1 MAVKIIPGGVEGRAI
16 AGKSPEELET
26 RSQEF
31 HEDVEAIKDAI
42 LRQLA
47 AGTDIGELIY
57 NGMLEA
63 QREVAEGY
71 NVLDNRPES
80 WEAAGLEHLMR
91 NVHTQLAAERQ

>member
-1 MAVKIIPGGVEGRAI
+1 MTQKIIPGGFEGRAV

-26 RSQEF
+26 RSQEY
-31 HEDVEAIKDAI
+31 HEDVEAVKDAI

-71 NVLDNRPES
+71 NVLDNRPGS
-80 WEAAGLEHLMR
+80 WEASGLEHLMR
-91 NVHTQLAAERQ
+91 NIQTQLAAEKQ

>member
-1 MAVKIIPGGVEGRAI
+1 MAVKIIPGGFEGRAI

-26 RSQEF
+26 RSQEY

-71 NVLDNRPES
+71 NILDNRPES

-91 NVHTQLAAERQ
+91 SVHTQLAAERQ

>member
-1 MAVKIIPGGVEGRAI
+1 MAEKIIPGGLEGRAI

-26 RSQEF
+26 SSQEY

-47 AGTDIGELIY
+47 AGTDVGELIY

-63 QREVAEGY
+63 QREVAQGY
-71 NVLDNRPES
+71 DVLDNRPGS

-91 NVHTQLAAERQ
+91 SIHAQLDAERR

>member
-1 MAVKIIPGGVEGRAI
+1 MAEKIIPGGHEGRAI

-26 RSQEF
+26 RSQEYY
-31 HEDVEAIKDAI
+31 EDVEAIKDAI
-42 LRQLA
+42 LRQLS
-47 AGTDIGELIY
+47 AGTDIGELIH

-71 NVLDNRPES
+71 SVLDNRPGS

-91 NVHTQLAAERQ
+91 HIHAQLDAEKQ